1 MAQYHDCVA
10 SRQVRYDPGMPRRR
24 RNPLECD
31 NRLLARARQQPHTVY
46 DIAAHAML
54 TISSATP
61 SIQEDYIRGQDQ
73 LILPGAEVIGR
84 RIIGTLVPE
93 LGPK

>member
-1 MAQYHDCVA
+1 MIWGA
-10 SRQVRYDPGMPRRR
+10 
-24 RNPLECD
+24 
-31 NRLLARARQQPHTVY
+31 LLQACAPSAATAVY

-54 TISSATP
+54 AISSATA
-61 SIQEDYIRGQDQ
+61 SIQEDYVRGQDQ

-84 RIIGTLVPE
+84 RIIGMLVSE